1 MKVTS
6 FVFFLGHVTA
16 DLDAQFFKKKKTER
30 KREFFLEQ

>member
-16 DLDAQFFKKKKTER
+16 DLDAQFFKKKTER
-30 KREFFLEQ
+30 KREFF

>member
-16 DLDAQFFKKKKTER
+16 DLDAQFLKKKKL
-30 KREFFLEQ
+30 KGKGNFF